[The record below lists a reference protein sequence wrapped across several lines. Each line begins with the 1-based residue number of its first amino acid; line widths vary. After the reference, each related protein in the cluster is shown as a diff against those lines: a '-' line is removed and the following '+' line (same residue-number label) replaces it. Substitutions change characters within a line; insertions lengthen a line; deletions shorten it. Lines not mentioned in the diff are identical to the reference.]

1 MELFKYEIYVEDCFL
16 HSSETWYE
24 DEEEAHEEALA
35 DIEFYVDQYGEESRE
50 RYSYKIISKE
60 VD

>member
-1 MELFKYEIYVEDCFL
+1 MELFKYEIYFEDCFL
-16 HSSETWYE
+16 HSSEVWFE
-24 DEEEAHEEALA
+24 DEEEANEEALA
-35 DIEFYVDQYGEESRE
+35 DIEYYVDEYGEGIRE